1 MWQSKESHQELE
13 QSGVGGSPVTQ
24 LEEGLEL
31 EGEER
36 ALKAFQLLLQVATV
50 AAAELVEMQNW
61 EPGEKTPTLLYP
73 AGQTLGTGRQRG
85 EEWWKQVAWL
95 GQKLTEL
102 LLGLAAIA
110 SGQRV
115 GGAGEAA

>member
-1 MWQSKESHQELE
+1 M
-13 QSGVGGSPVTQ
+13 Q
-24 LEEGLEL
+24 LEEQLEL

-36 ALKAFQLLLQVATV
+36 TLKALQLLPQDLQV
-50 AAAELVEMQNW
+50 AAAELIQQSSTELVVMQHW
-61 EPGEKTPTLLYP
+61 EPGGMTPTQLYP
-73 AGQTLGTGRQRG
+73 AGRTLWTGRQRE

-102 LLGLAAIA
+102 LLGLVGIA
-110 SGQRV
+110 SGQRI

>member
-1 MWQSKESHQELE
+1 M
-13 QSGVGGSPVTQ
+13 
-24 LEEGLEL
+24 
-31 EGEER
+31 
-36 ALKAFQLLLQVATV
+36 KAFQLLLQVAT
-50 AAAELVEMQNW
+50 AAELVEMQNW
-61 EPGEKTPTLLYP
+61 EPGEKTPTRLYP
-73 AGQTLGTGRQRG
+73 AGRTLGTGRQRG

-102 LLGLAAIA
+102 LLGLVGIA